1 MKLIERKGYLF
12 MAIMIKE
19 IPFAP
24 DYFHS
29 FQLKYM
35 DLDLVIEIL
44 ISIVKLKNTNKAEK
58 ISSKIQNI

>member
-29 FQLKYM
+29 F
-35 DLDLVIEIL
+35 
-44 ISIVKLKNTNKAEK
+44 
-58 ISSKIQNI
+58 